1 MIIVS
6 EASIKATFFVLD
18 RPPPSSYI
26 GAVRLPYRDM
36 GRGMART
43 VRNAKIDTRSSRARL
58 TMRREPYWTFISQG
72 CALGYRRGGKG
83 GTWIAKFRDDNG
95 QRHYEALGA
104 ADDARDPDGISVFS
118 FAQAQERA
126 RGFFKRKAR
135 EAAGELAPHEG
146 PYAVAD
152 ALAAYLKAYERRGG
166 KALQDTRTKAD
177 THILP
182 ELGSLAVAKLTARKI
197 EDWHHRLA
205 ETPARLRTKEGGEP
219 QYRKI
224 DRSAE
229 GVRKRRATANRLL
242 TVLKAALNHAWKAG
256 HAASDNAWRRVH
268 PFKAVETARIRYLL
282 EGECARLANA
292 CEPDYRNLV
301 SGALLTGCRYSEL
314 AHMEAADFNP
324 EAGVVTVC
332 ASKANKPR
340 HVTLTEEGQ
349 AHFSALTAGK
359 TPTDPIFVRDDGGL
373 WGKSHQRRPM
383 LDACKR
389 AKIAPAISFHIL
401 RHTYGATL
409 AMRGVPMAVIAEQ
422 LGHADTRMTEKHYA
436 HLAPSYVASTIRAH
450 FPALGLVQPSAVVSM
465 RRK

>member
-1 MIIVS
+1 
-6 EASIKATFFVLD
+6 
-18 RPPPSSYI
+18 
-26 GAVRLPYRDM
+26 
-36 GRGMART
+36 MART
-43 VRNAKIDTRSSRARL
+43 VRNAKIETRSSRARVSA
-58 TMRREPYWTFISQG
+58 RREPYWTVISQG
-72 CALGYRRGGKG
+72 CALGYRRGGKA

-95 QRHYEALGA
+95 KRHYEALGA
-104 ADDARDPDGISVFS
+104 ADDARDPDGLSVFS

-126 RGFFKRKAR
+126 REFFKRKAR

-146 PYAVAD
+146 PYTVND
-152 ALAAYLKAYERRGG
+152 ALAAYVKAYERRGG
-166 KALQDTRTKAD
+166 KALYDTRRAAD
-177 THILP
+177 THIVP
-182 ELGSLAVAKLTARKI
+182 ELGALPVSKLTTGKI
-197 EDWHHRLA
+197 EDWLHGLA
-205 ETPARLRTKEGGEP
+205 ETPARLRAKRGGEP
-219 QYRKI
+219 RYRRL

-229 GVRKRRATANRLL
+229 GVRKRRATANRVL

-256 HAASDNAWRRVH
+256 RVASDDSWRRVH
-268 PFKAVETARIRYLL
+268 PFRAVETARIRYLL
-282 EGECARLANA
+282 EAECARLANA
-292 CEPDYRNLV
+292 CDRDYRNLV

-314 AHMEAADFNP
+314 ARMQVADFNP
-324 EAGVVTVC
+324 EAGVVTVR

-349 AHFSALTAGK
+349 AHFAALTAGK
-359 TPTDPIFVRDDGGL
+359 APNDQIFARDDGGL

-389 AKIAPAISFHIL
+389 AKITPAISFHIL

-450 FPALGLVQPSAVVSM
+450 FPALGLVQGAAVVPI
-465 RRK
+465 RRKS